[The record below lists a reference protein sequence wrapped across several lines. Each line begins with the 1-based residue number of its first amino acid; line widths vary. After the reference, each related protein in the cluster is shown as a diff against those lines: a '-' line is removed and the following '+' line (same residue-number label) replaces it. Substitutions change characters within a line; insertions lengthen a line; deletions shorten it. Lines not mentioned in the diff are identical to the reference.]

1 MEGSSMTND
10 QYLAFQLAMA
20 DQLVDLQKNG
30 KTYFKETKDWR
41 NNTVKCDV
49 GDVYAKA
56 YRNVLHLIEMIKQN
70 PNTKLTCYNGQWY
83 TKEEIDKMF
92 YKDIC

>member
-1 MEGSSMTND
+1 MESEMTNEV
-10 QYLAFQLAMA
+10 YVAFQLAMA

-41 NNTVKCDV
+41 NNTVKCDI
-49 GDVYAKA
+49 GDIYAKA

-70 PNTKLTCYNGQWY
+70 PDIKLTCYNGQWY

>member
-1 MEGSSMTND
+1 MEGSAMTND

-30 KTYFKETKDWR
+30 KTYFKESKNR
-41 NNTVKCDV
+41 SYQIPV
-49 GDVYAKA
+49 GDVYTQA
-56 YRNVLHLIEMIKQN
+56 YRNVLNLIEKIKQN
-70 PNTKLTCYNGQWY
+70 PDVRLTCYNGQWY

-92 YKDIC
+92 YKDIF